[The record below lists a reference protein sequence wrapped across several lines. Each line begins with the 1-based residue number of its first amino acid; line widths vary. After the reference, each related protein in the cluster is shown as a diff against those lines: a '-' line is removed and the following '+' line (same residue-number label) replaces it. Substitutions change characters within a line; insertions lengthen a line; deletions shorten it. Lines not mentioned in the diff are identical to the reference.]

1 MKVVIDS
8 NVLISALIKESTTR
22 KLIVESDL
30 EFYYPEISL
39 HEIRKHRNLVIE
51 KSGIGEQEYAKMLN
65 VLLSRITLVP
75 EEHIQQKLEEAANI
89 LNKIDP
95 DDVVFLAT
103 ALSMP
108 DSVIWSNDK
117 DFERQDK
124 VKGLKTKEMIK
135 V

>member
-8 NVLISALIKESTTR
+8 NVLISALIKDSTTR

-124 VKGLKTKEMIK
+124 VKVLKTEEMVK

>member
-8 NVLISALIKESTTR
+8 NVLISALIKDSTTR

-124 VKGLKTKEMIK
+124 VKVLKTKEMVK
-135 V
+135 F